1 MLTNTKNIKFF
12 LISFLLS
19 LPFWWLLNL
28 SQGGL
33 NSFEPSIL
41 SAQISKEKSDNN
53 VFEKKYIVYPEI
65 TAKSAISVF
74 FDPIS
79 REEKVIFTKN
89 PDLNLPIASLTKLI
103 TAIIVLNYYDIR
115 YANVEDLLYRLL
127 IHSDNSSVKSLVK
140 IIGEEAFLDLM
151 NLEAKKIGL
160 TKTIF
165 YNATGIDPDN
175 NNLNQVNSSNVRD
188 LTKLSEYITLEK
200 PLIWEISAIPNYKEK
215 NNTNELLLEMPSIV
229 VGGKT
234 GFTDMAGQCLLLVVK
249 FPEDKGYFI
258 NIVLGSNDR
267 FGDMKKI
274 INWIKENKKDII
286 N

>member
-89 PDLNLPIASLTKLI
+89 PDLNLPIASLTKLM
-103 TAIIVLNYYDIR
+103 TAIIVLSYYDIQ

-160 TKTIF
+160 NKTIF

-188 LTKLSEYITLEK
+188 LIKLAEYITIEK
-200 PLIWEISAIPNYKEK
+200 PLIWEISIIPNYEEK
-215 NNTNELLLEMPSIV
+215 NNTNELLLEMPHIV